1 MKAVGRKE
9 PDRMVLDKM
18 GDCKRMGKMALGK
31 KELDMM
37 VLNKMALGKKVLYMM
52 ALNKMVLDTKEQD
65 KKRMDKKRMGKKVL
79 DKMVDWGCIVSRPL
93 LLRLRLHARHLVVF
107 CRMDRSHRCTA
118 EMDILVCS
126 LADILACNRCNR
138 MAWAHKYVR
147 EHPDIPI
154 VRASRTGLNSATVGW
169 RTDDLDQTARHSPVA
184 ERDSTLRFAGRR

>member
-1 MKAVGRKE
+1 MMVVGRKA
-9 PDRMVLDKM
+9 PDKMVLDKM
-18 GDCKRMGKMALGK
+18 GDCKKMGKMALGK
-31 KELDMM
+31 KVPDKTA
-37 VLNKMALGKKVLYMM
+37 LNKMALGKKVLDMM
-52 ALNKMVLDTKEQD
+52 VLDMMVLNKMVLG

-93 LLRLRLHARHLVVF
+93 LLRLRLHARHLFAF
-107 CRMDRSHRCTA
+107 CHMDRSLRCTA

-147 EHPDIPI
+147 EHPGIPI

-169 RTDDLDQTARHSPVA
+169 RTGGLDRKARHSPVV
-184 ERDSTLRFAGRR
+184 ERDSTLLCASRK

>member
-1 MKAVGRKE
+1 MKAVDRKE
-9 PDRMVLDKM
+9 PDKM

-31 KELDMM
+31 KVPD
-37 VLNKMALGKKVLYMM
+37 KM
-52 ALNKMVLDTKEQD
+52 ALNKMVLG

-93 LLRLRLHARHLVVF
+93 LLRLLLHARHLVVF
-107 CRMDRSHRCTA
+107 YRTDHSLRCTA

-126 LADILACNRCNR
+126 LADILACNRCNM

-154 VRASRTGLNSATVGW
+154 GRASRTGLNSATVGW
-169 RTDDLDQTARHSPVA
+169 RTGGLGRKARHSPVA
-184 ERDSTLRFAGRR
+184 ERDSTLRFASRR

>member
-9 PDRMVLDKM
+9 PDKMVLDKM
-18 GDCKRMGKMALGK
+18 GDCKRMGKMDLGK
-31 KELDMM
+31 KVPDKMA
-37 VLNKMALGKKVLYMM
+37 LNKMALYKMVPD
-52 ALNKMVLDTKEQD
+52 KMVLG

-93 LLRLRLHARHLVVF
+93 LLHLRLHARHLFAF
-107 CRMDRSHRCTA
+107 CHTDRSLRCTA

-126 LADILACNRCNR
+126 LADILACNRCSM

-154 VRASRTGLNSATVGW
+154 VHASRTGLNFATVGW
-169 RTDDLDQTARHSPVA
+169 RTGGLDQTARHSPVV